1 MERGRPIFTFLQSR
15 TGCFL
20 FKKGE
25 EATVGIGSKNN
36 KRPIQT
42 LFIVRKTEIPHAKR
56 ESDSRKTSFA
66 SRKKRQKT
74 DSKTAAK
81 MKNSD
86 GDRSI

>member
-1 MERGRPIFTFLQSR
+1 MVRGRPIFTFLQLR

-20 FKKGE
+20 IKKGE

-56 ESDSRKTSFA
+56 ESDSRKTGFG
-66 SRKKRQKT
+66 SRKIGRKST
-74 DSKTAAK
+74 PKTAAK

-86 GDRSI
+86 GDRNI